1 MSNPKKKLATKFF
14 RLFILLLLSLK
25 ASAAM
30 ALTCPMWI
38 QGQLCDGGGKSWCNQ
53 QDMPNGCQVERT
65 CQPNAT
71 VNCQN
76 NTCYCNS
83 GYTNCSGTCTSN
95 TPPSG
100 SNCSAYNPCNSS
112 CTACIAG
119 YELSGGSCVAATLK
133 LGSKSVSGTNVIQAP
148 SGALLFVNNSGVGVN
163 TNNPSSALHVVG
175 ATTLSDD
182 LAMTAGKSIKL
193 NGSSHTVLYVGNY
206 YSGGFGFGDGQTA
219 SIHVEGD
226 LRANQLCIKDDCKSA
241 WSDIQ
246 GTNYWTISGNNIY
259 SNNSGNVGIG
269 TTNPGTKLHV
279 DGTIRTSSLA
289 GSGNRCLYVT
299 SDGDISAKTADCG
312 TATGGDN
319 LGNHIATQNLR
330 LGNYWLSG
338 DGGNEGVFVNS
349 SGNVG
354 IGTTNPGYPL
364 EVIGGAQFSV
374 GDNALRISKAAVG
387 YTGIYY
393 NRIYNSNGFNL
404 TYWNGTSEVSGIKL
418 VGPSG
423 NVGIGTTS
431 PGHKLSVVGT
441 SYFSDAV
448 FVGTPTD
455 PGHAATKSY
464 VDGQQIPWS
473 RIGSF
478 PQACP
483 SGQVVT
489 GIGSALTCT
498 TPAGA
503 TYTAGNGLSLSG
515 TTFSLAASGSSNY
528 VARWTS
534 ANQLGYGKIWDNN
547 DRVGINTNSP
557 GTNTNLQINASATR
571 EALRLISAS
580 NYSPLNIRNNAN
592 SADIFRVDQ
601 NGSLAVGSVPWERL
615 TNFPQACPSGQVVTG
630 IGSTL
635 TCTTPAGGSGGD
647 NLGDHVATENIQM
660 NKHWL
665 SYDGD
670 DEGVYV
676 DADGN
681 VGIGMD
687 SPSTIL
693 QANGVITATGGNSTN
708 WNSAYTDRL
717 KWDGGS
723 AGLNATTG
731 RTSLGL
737 GSLATLNTI
746 NNSNWSGTQLAV
758 SNGGTGATSLTGVLK
773 GNGTSAFTAMTGTA
787 NYITRWSNSSTLGN
801 SIIYDNG
808 TNVGIGTTNPDKKLT
823 VAGSVSFD
831 NGNIYSNGS
840 GELTIKRILSIDN
853 GNYYFDPAAS
863 ASVKVWGDVS
873 TRSGTFSAE
882 MSFSSS
888 THPTF
893 TWVADSDTGLFHK
906 AANTV
911 AFTTNGSEKFSL
923 DANGK
928 AIFTNGSVNLMTIEY
943 SSGLP
948 GAMVTIGDGGTS
960 KLDVGTVDPIYT
972 IDGQQYATYMAGMTG
987 VKEETSGTLV
997 LDKQSAGLFMSKLDF
1012 QNALPGSDIWLF
1024 GRTTNLLNNQKHFDQ
1039 TSCLLTPNF
1048 AGQVWYEKDWDGRSI
1063 NIFARPSNVNRASVE
1078 VSYRLTAPRFD
1089 QQQWTNYSDSQ
1100 HEGFNLDKLLK

>member
-354 IGTTNPGYPL
+354 IGTTNP
-364 EVIGGAQFSV
+364 VADFTIKQ
-374 GDNALRISKAAVG
+374 
-387 YTGIYY
+387 
-393 NRIYNSNGFNL
+393 
-404 TYWNGTSEVSGIKL
+404 GTSEYSLLSSAFDMALGI
-418 VGPSG
+418 
-423 NVGIGTTS
+423 
-431 PGHKLSVVGT
+431 
-441 SYFSDAV
+441 
-448 FVGTPTD
+448 
-455 PGHAATKSY
+455 
-464 VDGQQIPWS
+464 
-473 RIGSF
+473 
-478 PQACP
+478 
-483 SGQVVT
+483 
-489 GIGSALTCT
+489 
-498 TPAGA
+498 
-503 TYTAGNGLSLSG
+503 
-515 TTFSLAASGSSNY
+515 SSNS
-528 VARWTS
+528 AKITGLDFKNFNTTGQTRLMQEIMLMIILLCAMGETS
-534 ANQLGYGKIWDNN
+534 
-547 DRVGINTNSP
+547 
-557 GTNTNLQINASATR
+557 SATFW
-571 EALRLISAS
+571 A
-580 NYSPLNIRNNAN
+580 
-592 SADIFRVDQ
+592 
-601 NGSLAVGSVPWERL
+601 
-615 TNFPQACPSGQVVTG
+615 
-630 IGSTL
+630 
-635 TCTTPAGGSGGD
+635 
-647 NLGDHVATENIQM
+647 
-660 NKHWL
+660 K
-665 SYDGD
+665 
-670 DEGVYV
+670 
-676 DADGN
+676 
-681 VGIGMD
+681 
-687 SPSTIL
+687 
-693 QANGVITATGGNSTN
+693 
-708 WNSAYTDRL
+708 
-717 KWDGGS
+717 
-723 AGLNATTG
+723 
-731 RTSLGL
+731 
-737 GSLATLNTI
+737 
-746 NNSNWSGTQLAV
+746 
-758 SNGGTGATSLTGVLK
+758 
-773 GNGTSAFTAMTGTA
+773 
-787 NYITRWSNSSTLGN
+787 
-801 SIIYDNG
+801 
-808 TNVGIGTTNPDKKLT
+808 
-823 VAGSVSFD
+823 
-831 NGNIYSNGS
+831 
-840 GELTIKRILSIDN
+840 
-853 GNYYFDPAAS
+853 
-863 ASVKVWGDVS
+863 
-873 TRSGTFSAE
+873 
-882 MSFSSS
+882 
-888 THPTF
+888 
-893 TWVADSDTGLFHK
+893 
-906 AANTV
+906 
-911 AFTTNGSEKFSL
+911 
-923 DANGK
+923 
-928 AIFTNGSVNLMTIEY
+928 
-943 SSGLP
+943 
-948 GAMVTIGDGGTS
+948 
-960 KLDVGTVDPIYT
+960 
-972 IDGQQYATYMAGMTG
+972 
-987 VKEETSGTLV
+987 
-997 LDKQSAGLFMSKLDF
+997 
-1012 QNALPGSDIWLF
+1012 
-1024 GRTTNLLNNQKHFDQ
+1024 
-1039 TSCLLTPNF
+1039 
-1048 AGQVWYEKDWDGRSI
+1048 
-1063 NIFARPSNVNRASVE
+1063 
-1078 VSYRLTAPRFD
+1078 
-1089 QQQWTNYSDSQ
+1089 
-1100 HEGFNLDKLLK
+1100 

>member
-1 MSNPKKKLATKFF
+1 M
-14 RLFILLLLSLK
+14 
-25 ASAAM
+25 
-30 ALTCPMWI
+30 
-38 QGQLCDGGGKSWCNQ
+38 
-53 QDMPNGCQVERT
+53 
-65 CQPNAT
+65 
-71 VNCQN
+71 
-76 NTCYCNS
+76 
-83 GYTNCSGTCTSN
+83 
-95 TPPSG
+95 
-100 SNCSAYNPCNSS
+100 
-112 CTACIAG
+112 
-119 YELSGGSCVAATLK
+119 
-133 LGSKSVSGTNVIQAP
+133 
-148 SGALLFVNNSGVGVN
+148 
-163 TNNPSSALHVVG
+163 
-175 ATTLSDD
+175 
-182 LAMTAGKSIKL
+182 
-193 NGSSHTVLYVGNY
+193 
-206 YSGGFGFGDGQTA
+206 
-219 SIHVEGD
+219 
-226 LRANQLCIKDDCKSA
+226 
-241 WSDIQ
+241 
-246 GTNYWTISGNNIY
+246 
-259 SNNSGNVGIG
+259 
-269 TTNPGTKLHV
+269 
-279 DGTIRTSSLA
+279 
-289 GSGNRCLYVT
+289 
-299 SDGDISAKTADCG
+299 
-312 TATGGDN
+312 
-319 LGNHIATQNLR
+319 
-330 LGNYWLSG
+330 
-338 DGGNEGVFVNS
+338 
-349 SGNVG
+349 
-354 IGTTNPGYPL
+354 
-364 EVIGGAQFSV
+364 
-374 GDNALRISKAAVG
+374 
-387 YTGIYY
+387 
-393 NRIYNSNGFNL
+393 
-404 TYWNGTSEVSGIKL
+404 
-418 VGPSG
+418 
-423 NVGIGTTS
+423 
-431 PGHKLSVVGT
+431 
-441 SYFSDAV
+441 
-448 FVGTPTD
+448 
-455 PGHAATKSY
+455 
-464 VDGQQIPWS
+464 
-473 RIGSF
+473 
-478 PQACP
+478 
-483 SGQVVT
+483 
-489 GIGSALTCT
+489 
-498 TPAGA
+498 
-503 TYTAGNGLSLSG
+503 
-515 TTFSLAASGSSNY
+515 
-528 VARWTS
+528 
-534 ANQLGYGKIWDNN
+534 
-547 DRVGINTNSP
+547 
-557 GTNTNLQINASATR
+557 QINASATR

>member
-1 MSNPKKKLATKFF
+1 
-14 RLFILLLLSLK
+14 
-25 ASAAM
+25 
-30 ALTCPMWI
+30 
-38 QGQLCDGGGKSWCNQ
+38 
-53 QDMPNGCQVERT
+53 
-65 CQPNAT
+65 
-71 VNCQN
+71 
-76 NTCYCNS
+76 
-83 GYTNCSGTCTSN
+83 
-95 TPPSG
+95 
-100 SNCSAYNPCNSS
+100 
-112 CTACIAG
+112 
-119 YELSGGSCVAATLK
+119 
-133 LGSKSVSGTNVIQAP
+133 
-148 SGALLFVNNSGVGVN
+148 
-163 TNNPSSALHVVG
+163 
-175 ATTLSDD
+175 
-182 LAMTAGKSIKL
+182 
-193 NGSSHTVLYVGNY
+193 
-206 YSGGFGFGDGQTA
+206 
-219 SIHVEGD
+219 
-226 LRANQLCIKDDCKSA
+226 
-241 WSDIQ
+241 
-246 GTNYWTISGNNIY
+246 
-259 SNNSGNVGIG
+259 
-269 TTNPGTKLHV
+269 
-279 DGTIRTSSLA
+279 
-289 GSGNRCLYVT
+289 
-299 SDGDISAKTADCG
+299 
-312 TATGGDN
+312 
-319 LGNHIATQNLR
+319 
-330 LGNYWLSG
+330 
-338 DGGNEGVFVNS
+338 
-349 SGNVG
+349 
-354 IGTTNPGYPL
+354 
-364 EVIGGAQFSV
+364 
-374 GDNALRISKAAVG
+374 
-387 YTGIYY
+387 
-393 NRIYNSNGFNL
+393 
-404 TYWNGTSEVSGIKL
+404 
-418 VGPSG
+418 
-423 NVGIGTTS
+423 
-431 PGHKLSVVGT
+431 
-441 SYFSDAV
+441 
-448 FVGTPTD
+448 
-455 PGHAATKSY
+455 
-464 VDGQQIPWS
+464 
-473 RIGSF
+473 
-478 PQACP
+478 
-483 SGQVVT
+483 
-489 GIGSALTCT
+489 
-498 TPAGA
+498 
-503 TYTAGNGLSLSG
+503 
-515 TTFSLAASGSSNY
+515 
-528 VARWTS
+528 
-534 ANQLGYGKIWDNN
+534 
-547 DRVGINTNSP
+547 
-557 GTNTNLQINASATR
+557 LQINASATR